1 MYVSSER
8 RPKTNPP
15 RTIMAKRNRLRLHNW
30 NNARVIDLGEME
42 IWDGTDLALLRETLT
57 KVIDREH
64 QRSVGI
70 NLAYVKYIPSGF
82 FGMLYDWLERGVRI
96 LVFHPQPH
104 VQRMLWFTQF
114 FEPIA
119 DGCFL
124 LLDDPK
130 QPYQMGKT
138 PAWATTRPESPDDH
152 QDSAAAAFHA
162 AFDSDDDEGDLVLA
176 QVVDDEHGDE

>member
-1 MYVSSER
+1 
-8 RPKTNPP
+8 
-15 RTIMAKRNRLRLHNW
+15 MAKRNRLRLHNW

-42 IWDGTDLALLRETLT
+42 IWDGADLALLRETLT

-64 QRSVGI
+64 HRSVGI

-119 DGCFL
+119 AGCFL

-130 QPYQMGKT
+130 QPYQAGKT
-138 PAWATTRPESPDDH
+138 PAWATTRPESSDDGEE
-152 QDSAAAAFHA
+152 SAAAAFHA
-162 AFDSDDDEGDLVLA
+162 AFDSDEDEGDLILA
-176 QVVDDEHGDE
+176 QVGDDEHSHDEHSHDERGDE